1 MTLGK
6 RSDPVGDKNNVSD
19 SEYDLTKQ
27 EKNLPIDSESS
38 IHVSSDE
45 ESADSVPSQ
54 SQESKQD

>member
-6 RSDPVGDKNNVSD
+6 RSDPVGDKNNVSGSESD
-19 SEYDLTKQ
+19 SKKER
-27 EKNLPIDSESS
+27 NPPIDSESS

-54 SQESKQD
+54 SQE